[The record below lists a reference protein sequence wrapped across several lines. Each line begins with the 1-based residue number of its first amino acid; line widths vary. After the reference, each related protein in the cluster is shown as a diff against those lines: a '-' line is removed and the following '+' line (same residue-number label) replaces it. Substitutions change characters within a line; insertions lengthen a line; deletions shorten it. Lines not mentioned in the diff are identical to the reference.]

1 MAEQQDL
8 VFEFGANVTKFNA
21 AIEEVTK
28 EIKELKAVI
37 GSTTSEIPKLNSE
50 ISSLETNLTKTKNV
64 GAPTAAA
71 IKKVRDSASDAR
83 VTLTNVSQVVQ
94 DLPFGFIG
102 IQNNIPG
109 VVQSFTNLTS
119 GATGLVGGLKAI
131 GAALIGP
138 AGIFLA
144 FSLVTSVTTALI
156 SKYGSLGA
164 AFDAFFGKSNK
175 LTKQILDTAK
185 AYEEYN
191 KNLRTNGQLT
201 AEATGSVDAQITKA
215 KFLQSEIEN
224 LTYSDNFRKIALQ
237 ELIKLDRTRFEN
249 FDIEKG
255 KLDGLSTAV
264 DNYSESLLRNAVAKI
279 YENKLAES
287 AVSLNTQRDLL
298 AEIAKGYDE
307 VAARR
312 KAQSLEG
319 PIFDPAT
326 GAEIAKPFIGTK
338 NLDKQFEAQ
347 KKIVDESI
355 KQYDKLKQSYI
366 EAFDAALLFTQL
378 DTPKP
383 GKEPNPP
390 KPPKPDKEIKL
401 FDFLGYSLPKN
412 IKDDFEATLKEFE
425 KGYNK
430 FTRLIKNKDKFLKPT
445 LSPFQLEKPTLEGL
459 QTDETKAKLA
469 ELQNIAQGYLR
480 VKDLLQSSFFEP
492 LSKAFETF
500 FTKGTF
506 AIKDFTNALLTSI
519 GQIAAKLAATAIVNG
534 LISLFAV
541 PFGGA
546 FAAGGLLGGIG
557 NLLGGIG
564 GRAGSAN
571 FGGVQGGGMGMSG
584 SVNMVLRGTDLVG
597 SINRTNSQISR
608 VG

>member
-1 MAEQQDL
+1 MDL
-8 VFEFGANVTKFNA
+8 IYEFGADVTQFNA
-21 AIEEVTK
+21 SIADVTK
-28 EIKELKAVI
+28 EIKKLKDVLKTAT
-37 GSTTSEIPKLNSE
+37 GAEIPKLNAE
-50 ISSLETNLTKTKNV
+50 ISALQTSLGNLKSV
-64 GAPTAAA
+64 GTPAATAFA
-71 IKKVRDSASDAR
+71 KVEDSAKGAR
-83 VTLTNVSQVVQ
+83 IALTNVSQIAQ

-109 VVQSFTNLTS
+109 LVQSFTKLS
-119 GATGLVGGLKAI
+119 GESGGVVSALKAM
-131 GAALIGP
+131 GSALIGP

-144 FSLVTSVTTALI
+144 FSVVTSGITFLI

-164 AFDAFFGKSNK
+164 AFDAFFGKSSK
-175 LTKQILDTAK
+175 LTKQILDNAK

-191 KNLRTNGQLT
+191 KNLKTNGQLV
-201 AEATGSVDAQITKA
+201 AEATGSVDAQIIKA

-224 LTYSDNFRKIALQ
+224 LTYSDNFRKLALQ

-264 DNYSESLLRNAVAKI
+264 DNYTESLLRNAVAKI

-287 AVSLNTQRDLL
+287 AVNLNTQRDLL

-307 VAARR
+307 LGKRK
-312 KAQSLEG
+312 KAQALEG
-319 PIFDPAT
+319 PLFDPLT
-326 GAEIAKPFIGTK
+326 GAEIPKPAIFSK
-338 NLDKQFEAQ
+338 ELDKQFTAQ
-347 KKIVDESI
+347 KLIVDESI

-366 EAFDAALLFTQL
+366 EAYDAALLFTQL
-378 DTPKP
+378 ETPKP
-383 GKEPNPP
+383 GKEPKPPKAP
-390 KPPKPDKEIKL
+390 KPPKVDKEQQL
-401 FDFLGYSLPKN
+401 YDFLGIPFPKDITKAFEST
-412 IKDDFEATLKEFE
+412 IKKWEAF
-425 KGYNK
+425 YNK
-430 FTRLIKNKDKFLKPT
+430 SSKKISKSGFLKPI
-445 LSPFQLEKPTLEGL
+445 LSPFQLQKPTLEGL
-459 QTDETKAKLA
+459 QTDETKARLA

-480 VKDLLQSSFFEP
+480 VKDLLQNTFFQP
-492 LSKAFETF
+492 LNSAFETL

-506 AIKDFTNALLTSI
+506 AIKDFTKALLNSI

-546 FAAGGLLGGIG
+546 FAAGGLLGGLG

>member
-1 MAEQQDL
+1 MADL
-8 VFEFGANVTKFNA
+8 IFELGADVNKFNA
-21 AIEEVTK
+21 SIAEVTA
-28 EIKELKAVI
+28 EIKKLKETLKSAT
-37 GSTTSEIPKLNSE
+37 GGEIPKLNAE
-50 ISSLETNLTKTKNV
+50 IDALQKSLKNLKSV
-64 GAPTAAA
+64 GVPAAAA
-71 IKKVRDSASDAR
+71 ISKVRDSASDAR

-109 VVQSFTNLTS
+109 VIQAFTNLTS

-144 FSLVTSVTTALI
+144 FSIVTSATTALI

-164 AFDAFFGKSNK
+164 AFDAFFGKSDK
-175 LTKQILDTAK
+175 LTKQIIDTAK

-191 KNLRTNGQLT
+191 KNLRTNGQLVS
-201 AEATGSVDAQITKA
+201 EATGSVDAQITKA
-215 KFLQSEIEN
+215 KVLQERIEN
-224 LTYSDNFRKIALQ
+224 LNLSDQARKIALQ
-237 ELIKLDRTRFEN
+237 ELIKLDKTRFEN

-255 KLDGLSTAV
+255 KLDGLSSAV
-264 DNYSESLLRNAVAKI
+264 DKYTESLVNNAVAKI

-287 AVSLNTQRDLL
+287 AVNLNTQRDLL
-298 AEIAKGYDE
+298 SEIAKGYDD
-307 VAARR
+307 VAKRR
-312 KAQSLEG
+312 KAQALEG

-326 GAEIAKPFIGTK
+326 GAEIPKPAILTK
-338 NLDKQFEAQ
+338 DLDKQFKAQ
-347 KKIVDESI
+347 KLIVDESI
-355 KQYDKLKQSYI
+355 KQYDKLKISYVD
-366 EAFDAALLFTQL
+366 AYKAALLFTQL
-378 DTPKP
+378 
-383 GKEPNPP
+383 EPAKVIEPP
-390 KPPKPDKEIKL
+390 KEEEKINLVNFLSTPVTEDIDKKLREI
-401 FDFLGYSLPKN
+401 
-412 IKDDFEATLKEFE
+412 IKKYGDRFS
-425 KGYNK
+425 
-430 FTRLIKNKDKFLKPT
+430 RLVKNKDKFLKPT

-492 LSKAFETF
+492 LSKAFETL

-534 LISLFAV
+534 LVSLFAV
-541 PFGGA
+541 PFAGA
-546 FAAGGLLGGIG
+546 FAAGGLLGFIG
-557 NLLGGIG
+557 NLIGGIG
-564 GRAGSAN
+564 GTAGSAN
-571 FGGVQGGGMGMSG
+571 FGGVQGGNLGMSG
-584 SVNMVLRGTDLVG
+584 SVNMVIRGTDLVG